1 MPSPGSEIDA
11 NFYRLI
17 HGMLTAPRESQ
28 GTERRAEKRQH
39 FRSAQRIAAW
49 NGATFPADEEF
60 FPIECRDLT
69 RSGFSFLVA
78 TEPRHATMVVEF
90 GTPPQVIYVGAQ
102 VLHSVPVIC
111 YPSGLVAQMT
121 GRNDAVSLA
130 AHGHERGRPMFLV
143 GCRFT
148 RRLQNPA

>member
-17 HGMLTAPRESQ
+17 HQMLTTPRNNG
-28 GTERRAEKRQH
+28 GTERRSERRQQ
-39 FRSAQRIAAW
+39 FRMAQRIAPW
-49 NGATFPADEEF
+49 SGLQFPSEDEF
-60 FPIECRDLT
+60 CPIECRDLT
-69 RSGFSFLVA
+69 RSGFSFLA
-78 TEPRHATMVVEF
+78 AMEPRDSTMVVEF
-90 GTPPQVIYVGAQ
+90 GAPPQVIYVGAQ

-111 YPSGLVAQMT
+111 YPSGLVAQIT
-121 GRNDAVSLA
+121 GRNDAASLA

-148 RRLQNPA
+148 RRLQRPA